1 MATLAT
7 VADYVR
13 VARVLL
19 QDTGVPQ
26 TPRYPDSNF
35 VDGLNFALVSA
46 QRLRQDLFFN
56 ATPQSFTVVDNT
68 PVTMDLQ
75 YRMAMVFFICGWV
88 QLQDEEDTQDTRA
101 AMFMQRFN
109 SLMTGVM

>member
-13 VARVLL
+13 VSRILL
-19 QDTGVPQ
+19 QDQAVLQ
-26 TPRYPDSNF
+26 AARYPDSNY

-46 QRLRQDLFFN
+46 IRLRQDLFIN
-56 ATPQSFTVVDNT
+56 VALQSFTTVDST
-68 PVTMDLQ
+68 AVTMDPM
-75 YRMAMVFFICGWV
+75 YRMALVYFICGWV

-109 SLMTGVM
+109 QLLTGVA